1 VHDKTV
7 DKDEKYWQDI
17 FNTVNFDYLPVEY
30 LNSLLVKFK
39 DGRNWEIDL
48 RSKEQERK
56 SNDKILQDFFQ
67 QYNKEIVH
75 IDFRVDL
82 KKVKND
88 VSKRTKRFL
97 KFNK

>member
-1 VHDKTV
+1 MHDKTV

>member
-1 VHDKTV
+1 MPDKTV

>member
-1 VHDKTV
+1 MHDKTV

-48 RSKEQERK
+48 RAKEQERK

>member
-1 VHDKTV
+1 VPDKTV

>member
-1 VHDKTV
+1 MHDKTV

-48 RSKEQERK
+48 RSKEQE
-56 SNDKILQDFFQ
+56 
-67 QYNKEIVH
+67 H
-75 IDFRVDL
+75 
-82 KKVKND
+82 KKH
-88 VSKRTKRFL
+88 L
-97 KFNK
+97 